1 MLFTHYN
8 YWITGE
14 IKMNNDDKKEPKDLE
29 ANTHATIEWR
39 ELLRKHLENN
49 KLVLPTEEAATP
61 WFVNPADMGLLPLES
76 NKNLVYILEDNSD
89 LIDPELMREFVKEA
103 KELIKKNP
111 ASTPIVSVDSEP
123 ISPNGDNSQWNVS
136 NQPLGADG
144 KPIEL
149 QKFFITDADGIVWEK
164 LVAQGADESTPWNV
178 TREDMGLPPLQISL
192 EETTPNILEEV
203 KQAIDS
209 SVPESEIKSFIDQV
223 KKIRDNASNPTSSTN
238 KNKPQ

>member
-29 ANTHATIEWR
+29 TNTHATIKWR

-103 KELIKKNP
+103 KELIKNNP

-144 KPIEL
+144 KPIEFE
-149 QKFFITDADGIVWEK
+149 KFMVIDADGIVWEK
-164 LVAQGADESTPWNV
+164 LVTK
-178 TREDMGLPPLQISL
+178 GL
-192 EETTPNILEEV
+192 EKTTPNILEEV
-203 KQAIDS
+203 KQAIDN